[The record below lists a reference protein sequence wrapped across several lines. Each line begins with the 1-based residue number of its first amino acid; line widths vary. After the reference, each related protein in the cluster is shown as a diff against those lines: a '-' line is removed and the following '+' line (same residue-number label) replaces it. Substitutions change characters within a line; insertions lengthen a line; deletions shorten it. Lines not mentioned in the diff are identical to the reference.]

1 MSKESE
7 VLISDIKRL
16 LSYVADDKHEEF
28 SASLGEYTSKL
39 CDYALSEFINTL
51 KKDIQDNPIEYFE
64 TDSDSKSW
72 YKYHTFTNVKTLH
85 VYKRDTNIL
94 KNLLISSLGFTRIHN
109 IKTAI
114 KFNF

>member
-16 LSYVADDKHEEF
+16 LSYVAEDKHEDF
-28 SASLGEYTSKL
+28 STILGEYTSKL

-51 KKDIQDNPIEYFE
+51 KKDVQDNPIEYFE
-64 TDSDSKSW
+64 TDSESKSW
-72 YKYHTFTNVKTLH
+72 YKISH

-94 KNLLISSLGFTRIHN
+94 KNLLLSSLGFTRIHN

>member
-16 LSYVADDKHEEF
+16 LSYVAEDKHEEF
-28 SASLGEYTSKL
+28 SAILGEYTAKL

-51 KKDIQDNPIEYFE
+51 KKDIKDNPIEYFE
-64 TDSDSKSW
+64 TTSENKSW
-72 YKYHTFTNVKTLH
+72 YKHYMFTNEIQTF
-85 VYKRDTNIL
+85 L
-94 KNLLISSLGFTRIHN
+94 KNLLISSLGFNRMSN

>member
-28 SASLGEYTSKL
+28 SAILGEYTSKL

-51 KKDIQDNPIEYFE
+51 KKDIQDNPVDYFE
-64 TDSDSKSW
+64 TDSENKSW
-72 YKYHTFTNVKTLH
+72 YNKSYQFTKM
-85 VYKRDTNIL
+85 
-94 KNLLISSLGFTRIHN
+94 
-109 IKTAI
+109 
-114 KFNF
+114 

>member
-16 LSYVADDKHEEF
+16 LSYVAEDKHEEF
-28 SASLGEYTSKL
+28 SAILGEYTSKL

-64 TDSDSKSW
+64 TTSESKSW
-72 YKYHTFTNVKTLH
+72 YKIPN

-94 KNLLISSLGFTRIHN
+94 KKPI
-109 IKTAI
+109 A
-114 KFNF
+114 

>member
-16 LSYVADDKHEEF
+16 LSYVAEDKHEEF
-28 SASLGEYTSKL
+28 NTILGEYTSKL

-51 KKDIQDNPIEYFE
+51 KKDIQDNPRKYFE
-64 TDSDSKSW
+64 TDSEKRAS
-72 YKYHTFTNVKTLH
+72 

-94 KNLLISSLGFTRIHN
+94 KKPIAWLSMFY
-109 IKTAI
+109 
-114 KFNF
+114 

>member
-16 LSYVADDKHEEF
+16 LSYVAEDKHEEF
-28 SASLGEYTSKL
+28 SAILGEYSSKL

-64 TDSDSKSW
+64 TDSESKSW
-72 YKYHTFTNVKTLH
+72 YDLLYQFTNEIQTF
-85 VYKRDTNIL
+85 L
-94 KNLLISSLGFTRIHN
+94 KNLLNSSLGFTRIHN

>member
-16 LSYVADDKHEEF
+16 LSYVAEDKHEEF
-28 SASLGEYTSKL
+28 STILGEYTSKL

-64 TDSDSKSW
+64 TDSESKSW
-72 YKYHTFTNVKTLH
+72 YNKSYQ
-85 VYKRDTNIL
+85 
-94 KNLLISSLGFTRIHN
+94 LI
-109 IKTAI
+109 
-114 KFNF
+114 

>member
-16 LSYVADDKHEEF
+16 LSYVAEDKHEEF
-28 SASLGEYTSKL
+28 SAILGEYTSKL

-64 TDSDSKSW
+64 TTSDSKSW
-72 YKYHTFTNVKTLH
+72 YNKSYQFTNMQTLR

-94 KNLLISSLGFTRIHN
+94 LKPI
-109 IKTAI
+109 A
-114 KFNF
+114 

>member
-16 LSYVADDKHEEF
+16 LSYVAEDKHEEF
-28 SASLGEYTSKL
+28 SAILGEYTSKL

-64 TDSDSKSW
+64 TTSGNKS
-72 YKYHTFTNVKTLH
+72 
-85 VYKRDTNIL
+85 
-94 KNLLISSLGFTRIHN
+94 
-109 IKTAI
+109 
-114 KFNF
+114 

>member
-16 LSYVADDKHEEF
+16 LSYVPEDKHEEF
-28 SASLGEYTSKL
+28 SAILSEYTSKL
-39 CDYALSEFINTL
+39 CDYALSEFINAL
-51 KKDIQDNPIEYFE
+51 KKDIQDNHIEYFE
-64 TDSDSKSW
+64 TDSESKSW
-72 YKYHTFTNVKTLH
+72 YKYHV

-94 KNLLISSLGFTRIHN
+94 KNLLPSSLGFTRIHN

>member
-16 LSYVADDKHEEF
+16 LTYVAEDKHEEF
-28 SASLGEYTSKL
+28 SAILGEYTSKL
-39 CDYALSEFINTL
+39 CDYALSEFISTL
-51 KKDIQDNPIEYFE
+51 KKDIQDNPVDYFE
-64 TDSDSKSW
+64 TDSESKSW
-72 YKYHTFTNVKTLH
+72 YKYRVVYTL
-85 VYKRDTNIL
+85 DTNIL
-94 KNLLISSLGFTRIHN
+94 KNLLPSSLGFTRIHN

>member
-16 LSYVADDKHEEF
+16 LTYVAEDKHEEF
-28 SASLGEYTSKL
+28 SAILGEYTSKL
-39 CDYALSEFINTL
+39 CDYALSEFISTL

-64 TDSDSKSW
+64 TDSESKSW
-72 YKYHTFTNVKTLH
+72 YKYRVVYTL
-85 VYKRDTNIL
+85 DTNIL
-94 KNLLISSLGFTRIHN
+94 KNLLLSSLGFTRIHN

-114 KFNF
+114 KN

>member
-7 VLISDIKRL
+7 LLVSDIKRL
-16 LSYVADDKHEEF
+16 LSYVAEDKHEEF
-28 SASLGEYTSKL
+28 SAILGEYTSKL

-72 YKYHTFTNVKTLH
+72 YKYHIVYTL
-85 VYKRDTNIL
+85 DTNIL
-94 KNLLISSLGFTRIHN
+94 KNLLLGSLGFTRIHN
-109 IKTAI
+109 IKTVI
-114 KFNF
+114 NFNF